1 MKDSWWGQ
9 RKPCELLQKCH
20 STMQEDKSD
29 MDVLDRIVLTAVLSL
44 VLSGHC

>member
-9 RKPCELLQKCH
+9 RKACELPQKCH
-20 STMQEDKSD
+20 STMQEDKAD
-29 MDVLDRIVLTAVLSL
+29 MDDPDRIMLTAVLSL

>member
-9 RKPCELLQKCH
+9 RKACGLPQKCH
-20 STMQEDKSD
+20 SAMQEDKTD
-29 MDVLDRIVLTAVLSL
+29 TDVLDRIMLTAVLSL